1 MICRLGLPPKDFME
15 TIISLLSNNDAEIYL
30 YLQHIWAR
38 DSHWPETDLSYRFLN
53 GTGQDKE
60 RMVLQGMRK

>member
-15 TIISLLSNNDAEIYL
+15 TIISFSSNNGAEFYL
-30 YLQHIWAR
+30 YLQYIWVM

-53 GTGQDKE
+53 GTGKDKE

>member
-1 MICRLGLPPKDFME
+1 MSESQCESGK
-15 TIISLLSNNDAEIYL
+15 TIISFLSNNDAEIYL
-30 YLQHIWAR
+30 YLQHIWTR
-38 DSHWPETDLSYRFLN
+38 DSPWPGTDLSYRYLN